1 MNLEQHKITSYEDN
15 VKDLPDYPSDAGI
28 TAKEL
33 KAIFDGRS
41 DKEIKQKFNALI
53 DELITT
59 LEAMRTEISGK
70 VEKYPGK
77 GLSSND
83 FTEDYRIML
92 ENADMAAADAGNEIY
107 FHKED
112 KENPHNVTAEQVGTY
127 SAGEID
133 VFVSDLGN
141 IADEVAAL
149 QSEIEGIK
157 SNKVDREEG
166 KGLSSNDFT
175 DEWKNDINFAVNE
188 SIMAEMEIAGHSE
201 NKDNPHD
208 VTAEQIGAVT
218 REEASEIAYNTY
230 VASDDHQSLLSD
242 VRTLQENQGDI
253 DAALDAIL
261 EIQNAYINEENKES
275 SEAET

>member
-1 MNLEQHKITSYEDN
+1 M
-15 VKDLPDYPSDAGI
+15 
-28 TAKEL
+28 
-33 KAIFDGRS
+33 
-41 DKEIKQKFNALI
+41 
-53 DELITT
+53 
-59 LEAMRTEISGK
+59 
-70 VEKYPGK
+70 
-77 GLSSND
+77 
-83 FTEDYRIML
+83 
-92 ENADMAAADAGNEIY
+92 
-107 FHKED
+107 
-112 KENPHNVTAEQVGTY
+112 
-127 SAGEID
+127 
-133 VFVSDLGN
+133 SDLGN